1 MTNKRNQY
9 TREFKLEAISLVT
22 DHNRS
27 IPDVSDSLGIG
38 KIHLTEMAESVPSRN
53 GWTST

>member
-22 DHNRS
+22 DHNCS
-27 IPDVSDSLGIG
+27 GIM
-38 KIHLTEMAESVPSRN
+38 K
-53 GWTST
+53 

>member
-22 DHNRS
+22 DHNRT
-27 IPDVSDSLGIG
+27 IPDVASSLDIRQ
-38 KIHLTEMAESVPSRN
+38 IYPAEMAESVPSRN
-53 GWTST
+53 EWPSA